1 MLSPVLSGEKRYE
14 DILIHDDA
22 WYEANGVTLH
32 RGREAVFIDR
42 AAKRV
47 VAKDGTIADYDTL
60 LIATG
65 SNPFVV
71 PIPGAALP
79 GVVTYR
85 DLDDVEAMLAA
96 ARRGGGHAG
105 RGGGLDR
112 QSVGG
117 GEEVEGRGRW

>member
-32 RGREAVFIDR
+32 RGREVVFIDR
-42 AAKRV
+42 AAKRI
-47 VAKDGTIADYDTL
+47 VAKDGTTADYDTL

-71 PIPGAALP
+71 PIPGATLP

-85 DLDDVEAMLAA
+85 DLDDVETMLAA
-96 ARRGGGHAG
+96 ARRGGRAVVIGGEVGRASCRG
-105 RGGGLDR
+105 RGC
-112 QSVGG
+112 QY
-117 GEEVEGRGRW
+117 GEI